1 MRALFALIL
10 LFITAGAAAQQGPAP
25 PAPLQEGPAPPREAA
40 PTDPA
45 RSVVLI
51 FSHGTYRPQRRHQCN
66 EDRDVPAVLREMAAA
81 NGWVV
86 QYLCSAATDDG
97 VEGSYT
103 YKRADEILAA
113 VAAQRARGVPARRIF
128 LLGHSAG
135 GWSSLMAARKDPSG
149 FNAVIAF
156 APAFAGVR
164 NWSGS
169 GAHCESERGLCP
181 QWRSELMPRQMKY
194 IREAKRID
202 ALIFAY
208 SDDQFDRP
216 AELAP
221 LESIPG
227 VRIIAFDACQD
238 GHATTYSDCF
248 REGARVEIEDYIKT
262 RLKAP

>member
-1 MRALFALIL
+1 
-10 LFITAGAAAQQGPAP
+10 
-25 PAPLQEGPAPPREAA
+25 
-40 PTDPA
+40 
-45 RSVVLI
+45 
-51 FSHGTYRPQRRHQCN
+51 
-66 EDRDVPAVLREMAAA
+66 
-81 NGWVV
+81 V
-86 QYLCSAATDDG
+86 QYLCSTATDDDVG
-97 VEGSYT
+97 GSYT